1 MTSTSLPPGP
11 SWPGPVQ
18 TVWYTF
24 AQPSFF
30 ADCRARFGDTWTLR
44 LPSFPPLVVT
54 RDRDAIRRLFTG
66 DPLVRRHG
74 NDLFKSAFGE
84 RSVMLLDPA
93 EHIERRRL
101 ELPPF
106 HGQAVRAYTERI
118 RELITTELESW
129 KTGQVVVTQPRARAV
144 TMSIILELVLGV
156 RAPDLQDE
164 LATIF
169 DSFNTP
175 LSKLALF
182 LPTTLGRRAWWN
194 PISKAAY
201 ARVDRMRALLG
212 AHIART
218 RTAPTLAE
226 PGNVLAVL
234 VRARDQDGH
243 ALSDVDLRDEL
254 VTLVAAGHETAA
266 TAMAWACDLLAHH
279 PEVVTRLRQTL
290 ASGER
295 DYLKATV
302 KELLRVRTIVY
313 VAATRQMLEPFPI
326 GDWLVSSDGLI
337 LVDAQG
343 VHGDPQ
349 LYPQPHEFRPERFL
363 GATPEAYAYLPFG
376 GGAHR
381 CLGAALATLE
391 LELFIETLVNHADL
405 TAVGPPARPTR
416 RGVTLA
422 PKNQGR
428 VRISHRA
435 HAATDNAR
443 ELIVAVPHQRST
455 GRDRGRGDRGG
466 KSTTRRAVAPLAWD

>member
-1 MTSTSLPPGP
+1 MLRRKGLPPGP
-11 SWPGPVQ
+11 RLPGSAQ
-18 TVWYTF
+18 TFWYTF

-30 ADCRARFGDTWTLR
+30 AYCRARFGETWTLR

-66 DPLVRRHG
+66 HPLVRRHG

-106 HGQAVRAYTERI
+106 HGQAVRSYTERI
-118 RELITTELESW
+118 RDIITTEVGSW
-129 KTGQVVVTQPRARAV
+129 NTGQVVITQPRARAV
-144 TMSIILELVLGV
+144 TMAIILELVLGV
-156 RAPDLQDE
+156 RDPDLQAE
-164 LATIF
+164 LAAIF

-194 PISKAAY
+194 PISKPAY

-218 RTAPTLAE
+218 RADPTLADRRD
-226 PGNVLAVL
+226 VLAVL
-234 VRARDQDGH
+234 VRARDQNGH
-243 ALSDVDLRDEL
+243 GLSDVDLHDEL
-254 VTLVAAGHETAA
+254 ITLVAAGHETTA

-279 PEVVTRLRQTL
+279 PDVVTRLRQTL

-295 DYLKATV
+295 EYLKATV

-326 GDWLVSSDGLI
+326 GDWILGSDVLI

-343 VHGDPQ
+343 VHGDPT
-349 LYPQPHEFRPERFL
+349 LYPQPAEFRPERFL
-363 GATPEAYAYLPFG
+363 GATPDGYAYIPFG

-391 LELFIETLVNHADL
+391 LELFIETLVNHTDL
-405 TAVGPPARPTR
+405 TAVGPPARPMR

-422 PKNQGR
+422 PRNEGR
-428 VRISHRA
+428 VRISHRPQ
-435 HAATDNAR
+435 AATDNAR
-443 ELIVAVPHQRST
+443 EPVVAVPRQAST
-455 GRDRGRGDRGG
+455 
-466 KSTTRRAVAPLAWD
+466 RA

>member
-1 MTSTSLPPGP
+1 MPMSQLAAEPTQTIESPTTLPPGP
-11 SWPGPVQ
+11 KWPGPVQ

-30 ADCRARFGDTWTLR
+30 AASRARYGATWTMR

-84 RSVMLLDPA
+84 RSVMLLEPD
-93 EHIERRRL
+93 EHLNRRRM

-106 HGQAVRAYTERI
+106 HGQAVRSYTDRI
-118 RELITTELESW
+118 RGLIATELETW
-129 KTGQVVVTQPRARAV
+129 TPGRVIATHPPARGVTLE
-144 TMSIILELVLGV
+144 IILELVLGV
-156 RAPDLQDE
+156 RDPDLQAE
-164 LATIF
+164 LAAIF
-169 DSFNTP
+169 ESFNTP

-194 PISKAAY
+194 PIAKPAF
-201 ARVDRMRALLG
+201 ARVDRMRALLS

-218 RTAPTLAE
+218 RTDPRLAE
-226 PGNVLAVL
+226 RDDVLAVL

-243 ALSDVDLRDEL
+243 GLSDIDLRDEL
-254 VTLVAAGHETAA
+254 VTLVAAGHETTA

-279 PEVVTRLRQTL
+279 PAVVTRLRDTL
-290 ASGER
+290 AAGER
-295 DYLKATV
+295 EYLKATV
-302 KELLRVRTIVY
+302 KEILRVRTIVY

-326 GDWLVSSDGLI
+326 GDWVLGSDVLI

-343 VHGDPQ
+343 VHADPE
-349 LYPQPHEFRPERFL
+349 LYPEPHGFRPERFL
-363 GATPEAYAYLPFG
+363 AAPPDGYGYIPFG

-381 CLGAALATLE
+381 CLGAALTTLE
-391 LELFIETLVNHADL
+391 LEVFVEALVNQVDL
-405 TAVGPPARPTR
+405 APAGPPARPVR

-422 PKNQGR
+422 PSNHGL
-428 VRISHRA
+428 VRI
-435 HAATDNAR
+435 AR
-443 ELIVAVPHQRST
+443 PPLLDHPHPREHELA
-455 GRDRGRGDRGG
+455 
-466 KSTTRRAVAPLAWD
+466 

>member
-1 MTSTSLPPGP
+1 MTQLAPAPTETIRSATSLPPGP
-11 SWPGPVQ
+11 KWPGPVQ

-30 ADCRARFGDTWTLR
+30 AASRARYGLTWTMR
-44 LPSFPPLVVT
+44 LPNFPPAVVT

-74 NDLFKSAFGE
+74 NDLFRSAFGE
-84 RSVMLLDPA
+84 RSVLLLEPA
-93 EHIERRRL
+93 EHLDRRRM

-106 HGQAVRAYTERI
+106 HGQAVRSYSERI
-118 RELITTELESW
+118 RQLITTELETW
-129 KTGQVVVTQPRARAV
+129 TPGRVVATHPPARAV
-144 TMSIILELVLGV
+144 TLDIILELVLGV
-156 RAPDLQDE
+156 RDLELQAE
-164 LATIF
+164 LAAIF

-194 PISKAAY
+194 PISKPAY
-201 ARVDRMRALLG
+201 ARVDRMRGLLS

-218 RTAPTLAE
+218 RTDPLL
-226 PGNVLAVL
+226 GKRDDVLAML

-243 ALSDVDLRDEL
+243 GLSDIDLRDEL
-254 VTLVAAGHETAA
+254 VTLVAAGHETTA

-279 PEVVTRLRQTL
+279 PAVVTRLRETL
-290 ASGER
+290 AAGER
-295 DYLKATV
+295 EYLKATV

-326 GDWLVSSDGLI
+326 GDWILGPDVLI

-343 VHGDPQ
+343 VHADPE
-349 LYPQPHEFRPERFL
+349 LYPEPQAFRPERFL
-363 GATPEAYAYLPFG
+363 AAPPDSYAYIPFG

-391 LELFIETLVNHADL
+391 LELFIEALVDHVELA
-405 TAVGPPARPTR
+405 PARPLARPVR

-422 PKNQGR
+422 PSTHGL
-428 VRISHRA
+428 VRIARA
-435 HAATDNAR
+435 
-443 ELIVAVPHQRST
+443 PQ
-455 GRDRGRGDRGG
+455 
-466 KSTTRRAVAPLAWD
+466 RAVASSQNRTVGTALGSETTKP

>member
-1 MTSTSLPPGP
+1 MTDLAAQPTETSQSATTLPPGP
-11 SWPGPVQ
+11 KWPGPVQ
-18 TVWYTF
+18 TAWYTF

-30 ADCRARFGDTWTLR
+30 AASRARYGPTWTMR
-44 LPSFPPLVVT
+44 LPSFPPLVIT

-84 RSVMLLDPA
+84 RSVMLLEPA
-93 EHIERRRL
+93 EHLDRRRM

-106 HGQAVRAYTERI
+106 HGQAVRSYTDRI
-118 RELITTELESW
+118 RQLITTEL
-129 KTGQVVVTQPRARAV
+129 KTWTPGRAVATHPPARAV
-144 TMSIILELVLGV
+144 TLEIILELVLGV
-156 RAPDLQDE
+156 RDSELQTE

-182 LPTTLGRRAWWN
+182 LPTTLGRRARWN
-194 PISKAAY
+194 LIAKPAY

-218 RTAPTLAE
+218 RTDPLL
-226 PGNVLAVL
+226 GQRDDVLAVL
-234 VRARDQDGH
+234 VRVRDQDGH
-243 ALSDVDLRDEL
+243 GLSDIDLRDEL
-254 VTLVAAGHETAA
+254 VTLVAAGHETTA

-279 PEVVTRLRQTL
+279 PAVVTKLRNTL
-290 ASGER
+290 AAGER
-295 DYLKATV
+295 EYLKATV

-326 GDWLVSSDGLI
+326 GDWILGPDVLI
-337 LVDAQG
+337 LADAQG
-343 VHGDPQ
+343 VHADPQ
-349 LYPQPHEFRPERFL
+349 LYPEPEAFRPDRFL
-363 GATPEAYAYLPFG
+363 AAPPDSYAYIPFG

-391 LELFIETLVNHADL
+391 LELFIEALVDQVELAP
-405 TAVGPPARPTR
+405 AGPPARPVR

-422 PKNQGR
+422 PSNHGL
-428 VRISHRA
+428 VRIAQPPARTSESPRTQPRS
-435 HAATDNAR
+435 AT
-443 ELIVAVPHQRST
+443 ST
-455 GRDRGRGDRGG
+455 
-466 KSTTRRAVAPLAWD
+466 

>member
-1 MTSTSLPPGP
+1 MTVNDSKTSLPPGP
-11 SWPGPVQ
+11 RWPGPVQ

-30 ADCRARFGDTWTLR
+30 AACRARFGDTWTFR

-74 NDLFKSAFGE
+74 NDLFKSGFGE

-93 EHIERRRL
+93 EHLERRRL

-106 HGQAVRAYTERI
+106 HGQAVRSYTARI
-118 RELITTELESW
+118 RELVTTELESW
-129 KTGQVVVTQPRARAV
+129 KSDQVVVTQPRARAV
-144 TMSIILELVLGV
+144 TMAIILELVLGV
-156 RAPDLQDE
+156 RDPDLQSE

-182 LPTTLGRRAWWN
+182 LPTTIGRRAWWN
-194 PISKAAY
+194 PISKPAY

-218 RTAPTLAE
+218 RSDPTLAE
-226 PGNVLAVL
+226 RGDVLATL
-234 VRARDQDGH
+234 IRARDQNGH

-254 VTLVAAGHETAA
+254 VTLVAAGHETTA
-266 TAMAWACDLLAHH
+266 TAMAWACDLLAHQ
-279 PEVVTRLRQTL
+279 PEVVTRLRQSL

-295 DYLKATV
+295 EYLKATV

-326 GDWLVSSDGLI
+326 GEWIIGPDALI

-343 VHGDPQ
+343 VHGDPR
-349 LYPQPHEFRPERFL
+349 LYPQPEEFRPERFL
-363 GATPEAYAYLPFG
+363 GATPDGYAYLPFG

-391 LELFIETLVNHADL
+391 LELFIETLVNHVDL
-405 TAVGPPARPTR
+405 AAAGPPARPIR

-422 PKNQGR
+422 PGNQGR
-428 VRISHRA
+428 VRISH
-435 HAATDNAR
+435 HPQAATDNAR
-443 ELIVAVPHQRST
+443 EHIVAIPYRGST
-455 GRDRGRGDRGG
+455 
-466 KSTTRRAVAPLAWD
+466 RA

>member
-1 MTSTSLPPGP
+1 MTQLAPAPTETIRSATSLPPGP
-11 SWPGPVQ
+11 KWPGPVQ

-30 ADCRARFGDTWTLR
+30 AASRARYGLTWTMR
-44 LPSFPPLVVT
+44 LPNFPPAVVT
-54 RDRDAIRRLFTG
+54 R

-74 NDLFKSAFGE
+74 NDLFRSAFGE
-84 RSVMLLDPA
+84 RSVLLLEPA
-93 EHIERRRL
+93 EHLDRRRM

-106 HGQAVRAYTERI
+106 HGQAVRSYSERI
-118 RELITTELESW
+118 RQLITTELETW
-129 KTGQVVVTQPRARAV
+129 PPGRVVATHPPARAV
-144 TMSIILELVLGV
+144 TLEIILELVLGV
-156 RAPDLQDE
+156 RDPELQAE
-164 LATIF
+164 LAAIF

-194 PISKAAY
+194 PISKPAY
-201 ARVDRMRALLG
+201 ARVDRMRGLLS

-218 RTAPTLAE
+218 RTDPLL
-226 PGNVLAVL
+226 GKRDDVLAML

-243 ALSDVDLRDEL
+243 GLSDIDLRDEL
-254 VTLVAAGHETAA
+254 VTLVAAGHETTA

-279 PEVVTRLRQTL
+279 PAVVTRLRETL
-290 ASGER
+290 AAGER
-295 DYLKATV
+295 EYLKATV

-326 GDWLVSSDGLI
+326 GDWILGPDVLI

-343 VHGDPQ
+343 VHADPE
-349 LYPQPHEFRPERFL
+349 LYPEPQAFRPERFL
-363 GATPEAYAYLPFG
+363 AAPPDSYAYIPFG

-391 LELFIETLVNHADL
+391 LELFIEALVDHVELA
-405 TAVGPPARPTR
+405 PARPLARPVR

-422 PKNQGR
+422 PSTHGL
-428 VRISHRA
+428 VGIARA
-435 HAATDNAR
+435 
-443 ELIVAVPHQRST
+443 PQ
-455 GRDRGRGDRGG
+455 
-466 KSTTRRAVAPLAWD
+466 RAVASSQNRTVGTALGSETTKP

>member
-1 MTSTSLPPGP
+1 MNNSDTSLPAGLV
-11 SWPGPVQ
+11 WPGPVQ

-30 ADCRARFGDTWTLR
+30 AHCRARFGETWTLR

-93 EHIERRRL
+93 EHVERRRL

-106 HGQAVRAYTERI
+106 HGQAVRSYTDRI
-118 RELITTELESW
+118 RELITTELTGW
-129 KTGQVVVTQPRARAV
+129 NDGQVVVTQPRARAV
-144 TMSIILELVLGV
+144 TMEIILELVLGV
-156 RAPDLQDE
+156 RDPDLQAE
-164 LATIF
+164 LAAIF

-194 PISKAAY
+194 PISKPAY

-218 RTAPTLAE
+218 RSDPTLAE
-226 PGNVLAVL
+226 RGDVLAVL
-234 VRARDQDGH
+234 VRARDQNGH
-243 ALSDVDLRDEL
+243 GLSDIDLGDEL
-254 VTLVAAGHETAA
+254 VTLVADGHETTA

-279 PEVVTRLRQTL
+279 PDVVTRLRQTL
-290 ASGER
+290 ASGQRE
-295 DYLKATV
+295 YLKATV

-326 GDWLVSSDGLI
+326 GEWIIGPDALI

-343 VHGDPQ
+343 VHGDPR
-349 LYPQPHEFRPERFL
+349 LYPQPQEFRPERFL
-363 GATPEAYAYLPFG
+363 GATPDGYTYIPFG

-391 LELFIETLVNHADL
+391 LELFIETLVNQIDL
-405 TAVGPPARPTR
+405 AAASPPARPTR

-422 PKNQGR
+422 PRNQGR
-428 VRISHRA
+428 VRISHLPQPETDSPRNRIADPA
-435 HAATDNAR
+435 HQ
-443 ELIVAVPHQRST
+443 VSPKGSHVP
-455 GRDRGRGDRGG
+455 
-466 KSTTRRAVAPLAWD
+466 

>member
-1 MTSTSLPPGP
+1 MTVNDSKMSLPPGP
-11 SWPGPVQ
+11 RWPGPVQ

-30 ADCRARFGDTWTLR
+30 AACRARFGDTWTFR

-74 NDLFKSAFGE
+74 NDLFKSGFGE

-93 EHIERRRL
+93 EHLERRRL

-106 HGQAVRAYTERI
+106 HGQAVRSYTARI
-118 RELITTELESW
+118 RELVTTELESW
-129 KTGQVVVTQPRARAV
+129 KSDQVVVTQPRARAV
-144 TMSIILELVLGV
+144 TMAIILELVLGV
-156 RAPDLQDE
+156 RDPDLQSE

-182 LPTTLGRRAWWN
+182 LPTTIGRRAWWN
-194 PISKAAY
+194 PISKPAY

-218 RTAPTLAE
+218 RSDPTLAE
-226 PGNVLAVL
+226 RGDVLATL
-234 VRARDQDGH
+234 IRARDQNGH

-254 VTLVAAGHETAA
+254 VTLVAAGHETTA
-266 TAMAWACDLLAHH
+266 TAMAWACDLLAHQ
-279 PEVVTRLRQTL
+279 PEVVTRLRQSL

-295 DYLKATV
+295 EYLKATV

-326 GDWLVSSDGLI
+326 GEWIIGPDALI

-343 VHGDPQ
+343 VHGDPR
-349 LYPQPHEFRPERFL
+349 LYPQPEEFRPERFL
-363 GATPEAYAYLPFG
+363 GATPDGYAYLPFG

-391 LELFIETLVNHADL
+391 LELFIETLVNHVDL
-405 TAVGPPARPTR
+405 AAAGPPARPIR

-422 PKNQGR
+422 PGNQGR
-428 VRISHRA
+428 VRISH
-435 HAATDNAR
+435 HPQAATDNAR
-443 ELIVAVPHQRST
+443 EHIVAIPHRGST
-455 GRDRGRGDRGG
+455 
-466 KSTTRRAVAPLAWD
+466 RA

>member
-1 MTSTSLPPGP
+1 MTVNDSKTSLPPGP
-11 SWPGPVQ
+11 RWPGPVQ

-24 AQPSFF
+24 AQRSFF
-30 ADCRARFGDTWTLR
+30 AACRARFGDTWTFR

-74 NDLFKSAFGE
+74 NDLFKSGFGE

-93 EHIERRRL
+93 EHLERRRL

-106 HGQAVRAYTERI
+106 HGQAVRSYTARI
-118 RELITTELESW
+118 RELVTTELESW
-129 KTGQVVVTQPRARAV
+129 KSDQVVVTQPRARAV
-144 TMSIILELVLGV
+144 TMAIILELVLGV
-156 RAPDLQDE
+156 RDPDMQSE

-182 LPTTLGRRAWWN
+182 LPTTIGRRAWWN
-194 PISKAAY
+194 PISKPAY

-218 RTAPTLAE
+218 RSDPTLAE
-226 PGNVLAVL
+226 RGDVLATL
-234 VRARDQDGH
+234 IRARDQNGH

-254 VTLVAAGHETAA
+254 VTLVAAGHETTA
-266 TAMAWACDLLAHH
+266 TAMAWACDLLAHQ
-279 PEVVTRLRQTL
+279 PEVVTRLRQSL

-295 DYLKATV
+295 EYLKATV

-326 GDWLVSSDGLI
+326 GEWIIGPDALI

-343 VHGDPQ
+343 VHGDPR
-349 LYPQPHEFRPERFL
+349 LYPQPEEFRPERFL
-363 GATPEAYAYLPFG
+363 GATPDGYAYLPFG

-391 LELFIETLVNHADL
+391 LELFIETLVNHVDL
-405 TAVGPPARPTR
+405 AAAGPPARPIR

-422 PKNQGR
+422 PGNQGR
-428 VRISHRA
+428 VRISH
-435 HAATDNAR
+435 HPQAATDNAR
-443 ELIVAVPHQRST
+443 EHLVAIPTRGST
-455 GRDRGRGDRGG
+455 
-466 KSTTRRAVAPLAWD
+466 RA

>member
-1 MTSTSLPPGP
+1 MTQLTAEPTETIQSATTLPPGP
-11 SWPGPVQ
+11 RWPGPVQ

-30 ADCRARFGDTWTLR
+30 AAARARYGLTWTMR
-44 LPSFPPLVVT
+44 LPNFPPLVVT

-84 RSVMLLDPA
+84 RSVMLLEPA
-93 EHIERRRL
+93 EHLNRRRM

-106 HGQAVRAYTERI
+106 HGQAVRSYTERI
-118 RELITTELESW
+118 RQLITTELETW
-129 KTGQVVVTQPRARAV
+129 TPDRVVATHPPARAV
-144 TMSIILELVLGV
+144 TLEIILELVLGV
-156 RAPDLQDE
+156 RDPELQAE
-164 LATIF
+164 LAAIF

-194 PISKAAY
+194 PIAKPAF
-201 ARVDRMRALLG
+201 ARVDRMRALLS

-218 RTAPTLAE
+218 RTDPLL
-226 PGNVLAVL
+226 GQRDDVLAVL

-243 ALSDVDLRDEL
+243 GLSDIDLRDEL
-254 VTLVAAGHETAA
+254 VTLVAAGHETTA

-279 PEVVTRLRQTL
+279 PAVVTRLRDTL
-290 ASGER
+290 AAGER
-295 DYLKATV
+295 EYLKATV

-313 VAATRQMLEPFPI
+313 VAATRQMLEPFAI
-326 GDWLVSSDGLI
+326 GDWILGPDVLI

-349 LYPQPHEFRPERFL
+349 LYPEPQAFRPERFL
-363 GATPEAYAYLPFG
+363 AAPPDGYAYIPFG

-391 LELFIETLVNHADL
+391 LELFIEALVNHVDL
-405 TAVGPPARPTR
+405 APAGPPARAIR

-422 PKNQGR
+422 PSTHGR
-428 VRISHRA
+428 VRIARARQRAIEDSHSSTVGTA
-435 HAATDNAR
+435 CT
-443 ELIVAVPHQRST
+443 RSRT
-455 GRDRGRGDRGG
+455 
-466 KSTTRRAVAPLAWD
+466 